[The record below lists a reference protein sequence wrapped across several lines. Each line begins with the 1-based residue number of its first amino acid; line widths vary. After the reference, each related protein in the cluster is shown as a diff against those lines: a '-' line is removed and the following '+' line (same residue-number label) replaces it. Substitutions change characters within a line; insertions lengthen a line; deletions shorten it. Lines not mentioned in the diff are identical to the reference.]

1 MFSNA
6 SEIHVNAPPHHQVMY
21 GMPQYVYHNEKTGEY
36 FGQYHAAKNDIIY
49 RTNLTNHHHH
59 RLRAK
64 AIMATHSN
72 NTASSV
78 TYIEHKVEAAAPPVI
93 HSPAVRMPEFI
104 LPAKVIDLPA
114 APLSTATAAPPV
126 IHSPAVRM
134 PGFDLP
140 APPPVVI
147 STATAATP
155 SPPPSHSEPNSTAM
169 YATGKRLPVIYVFT
183 VVPAICPYGLP
194 AYIRTAIEQGIFTQ
208 PDCDVI
214 LVSNFAECTTLRES
228 VKSIPGLLL
237 VDSLDIISNRTKEYK
252 NVSSNMF
259 QTDGG
264 GELWMTSALRFF
276 ILEDLMLHTG
286 YTELIHV
293 EADNMIYGR
302 YTSLLPVLRS
312 GYKGMAAT
320 PLNVNKS
327 FITASVMWIS
337 SLKTLLDFND
347 FLLALGSNAE
357 ERWKKYLTW
366 LRPYAC
372 CRAGGVDPDAGG
384 NGIKPFAINE
394 MSMLGYYHEIN
405 PDGFKIFP
413 VVPAHS
419 YNLNKYVVN
428 MSLFGPHGEQVGPPT
443 GHGVWD
449 PNSWGQLIGGTATK
463 KGRDKGFTDPSHIA
477 GQAIR
482 MNQCVLQ
489 MLCGN
494 QTVSP
499 YASAPMLKLAAG
511 GTISAAAVN
520 DDGALLDVS
529 QIDALQWWRTHQDTQ
544 CYTAPFARCSDDSPW
559 TPLWNLHV
567 HSKHTQDYRSV
578 ACPCPDAQLQ

>member
-1 MFSNA
+1 MRVTWNNRPRNLQMILPVSSWAFWGGMFSNA
-6 SEIHVNAPPHHQVMY
+6 TEIHVNAPPHHQVMY
-21 GMPQYVYHNEKTGEY
+21 GMAQYIYHNEKTGEY
-36 FGQYHAAKNDIIY
+36 FGSYDAAKNDIIF
-49 RTNLTNHHHH
+49 RTNLTNHHHN

-64 AIMATHSN
+64 AILNTHSN
-72 NTASSV
+72 ATQSTGDNSTAATV
-78 TYIEHKVEAAAPPVI
+78 YVEHKASAHDGTHPLGGPPSTPGHPATHTTPAP
-93 HSPAVRMPEFI
+93 
-104 LPAKVIDLPA
+104 
-114 APLSTATAAPPV
+114 STATAPSAASEV
-126 IHSPAVRM
+126 AAYT
-134 PGFDLP
+134 GKL
-140 APPPVVI
+140 PVV
-147 STATAATP
+147 
-155 SPPPSHSEPNSTAM
+155 
-169 YATGKRLPVIYVFT
+169 YVYT

-194 AYIRTAIEQGIFTQ
+194 SYIRTAIEQGIFTQ

-214 LVSNFAECTTLRES
+214 LVSNFDECTTLRDS
-228 VKSIPGLLL
+228 VKDIPGLVLI
-237 VDSLDIISNRTKEYK
+237 DSGAIVSNRTLQYR
-252 NVSSNMF
+252 NLSANMF

-276 ILEDLMLHTG
+276 ILEDLMLAHR
-286 YTELIHV
+286 YSELVHV
-293 EADNMIYGR
+293 EADNMIYGKL
-302 YTSLLPVLRS
+302 TSLLPVLRT

-320 PLNVNKS
+320 PLNANKS

-347 FLLALGSNAE
+347 FLLDLGGNVDQ
-357 ERWKKYLTW
+357 RWKKYLAW

-372 CRAGGVDPDAGG
+372 CKPGGVDADANG

-394 MSMLGYYHEIN
+394 MSMLGYYHDIN
-405 PDGFKIFP
+405 PQGFKIFP

-428 MSLFGPHGEQVGPPT
+428 MSLFGPHGEEVGPPT
-443 GHGVWD
+443 GHGIWD

-463 KGRDKGFTDPSHIA
+463 KGRDKGFTDGSHIA

-499 YASAPMLKLAAG
+499 YAEAPAVVGSDGTPVSAVVMKPGVETGL
-511 GTISAAAVN
+511 SAADRVAV
-520 DDGALLDVS
+520 
-529 QIDALQWWRTHQDTQ
+529 QWWREHQETH
-544 CYTAPFARCSDDSPW
+544 CYTAPFARCSDAAPW

-567 HSKHTQDYRSV
+567 HSKHTADYRSKRCD
-578 ACPCPDAQLQ
+578 CPPPSGS